1 VAAAV
6 AVAMVLLLVVVAVAA
21 WKRKWGWR
29 CGATKAHNFELTLDE
44 MVSKG
49 AIDASQ
55 ASARMVPQEIAR
67 HRITVGPKL
76 GAGAFGEVRRG
87 TLDLTESD
95 GPPDLAVAIKVIATG
110 TSPEAVATARSELL
124 QEATVMA
131 QVGLHAN
138 LVCLLGVHTA
148 AAAATML
155 VLPLCV
161 HGSLLDLLRNRVEA
175 GGAPFPAHNRLGWML
190 QVAKGMRH
198 LGR

>member
-1 VAAAV
+1 VAAVVAAVVLLSVAV
-6 AVAMVLLLVVVAVAA
+6 AVAV
-21 WKRKWGWR
+21 WKRQWGWR
-29 CGATKAHNFELTLDE
+29 CGATKTHNFELTLDE
-44 MVSKG
+44 MVSQG

-55 ASARMVPQEIAR
+55 ASARMVPQEITR
-67 HRITVGPKL
+67 HRIRVGPKL

-87 TLDLTESD
+87 TLDLTESE
-95 GPPDLAVAIKVIATG
+95 GPPDLAVAIKVIAAG
-110 TSPEAVATARSELL
+110 TSPAAVAMARSELL

-148 AAAATML
+148 TAAATML

-161 HGSLLDLLRNRVEA
+161 HGSLLDLLRERVEA
-175 GGAPFPAHNRLGWML
+175 GAPPFPAHNRLGWMF